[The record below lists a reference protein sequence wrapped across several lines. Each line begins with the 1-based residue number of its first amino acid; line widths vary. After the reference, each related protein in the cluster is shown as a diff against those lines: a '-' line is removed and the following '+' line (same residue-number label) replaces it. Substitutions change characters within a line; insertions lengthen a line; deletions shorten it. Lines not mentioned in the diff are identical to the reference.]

1 MKNQKLLTNIEG
13 EVQELTEEDFISAV
27 PFSTLP
33 ETLKNKLAALDA
45 QQVAIKESLTLQL
58 SQDVVQ
64 KFQATGM
71 QSSDKEDYEAKEK
84 AFYNAMISAWLNTRL
99 ERDKQLLGLSVT
111 AIGLLVTL
119 LRTVGVSN
127 YSQVVFFGLAL
138 LAFMITVFSV
148 IYILGENSTH
158 IEKVLENSETE
169 SKFLTCL
176 DKAAGISFILGM
188 LLVIIIGIQSAAINL
203 NEKVISMNQEKSSET
218 QLQSVTNKESWSGVA
233 KLRPQPPKDSPTTPN
248 SENPSAT
255 SEGGNGSSAGQSGS
269 GS

>member
-33 ETLKNKLAALDA
+33 EALKNKLAALDA
-45 QQVAIKESLTLQL
+45 QQVPIKESLTLQL

-64 KFQATGM
+64 RFQATGM
-71 QSSDKEDYEAKEK
+71 ESSDKEDYEAKEK

-127 YSQVVFFGLAL
+127 CLQIVFFCLAL
-138 LAFMITVFSV
+138 SAFLITVISV

-158 IEKVLENSETE
+158 NEKVLENSETE
-169 SKFLTCL
+169 SKTLTRL

-188 LLVIIIGIQSAAINL
+188 VLIVIIGIHSAVINL
-203 NEKVISMNQEKSSET
+203 SEKGTSMSQGKSSDT
-218 QLQSVTNKESWSGVA
+218 QRQSVEVKESWSGVA
-233 KLRPQPPKDSPTTPN
+233 KLRPQPPRNSQTPSPA
-248 SENPSAT
+248 NPSAT
-255 SEGGNGSSAGQSGS
+255 SDGNGSGSAGQSGN